1 MTKYTTTKATMFT
14 TIIDILNA
22 VEIPAEIAATYGDS
36 KPDKAKEE
44 LIERLNHEI
53 ALLSKKTTSKANTE
67 KAKADNALIEKIK
80 ETLADGTAKTVSE
93 IQVANPDLSVA
104 AGISNSKV
112 TSLLGKLVTA
122 GEVTRVKDKKK
133 SLYSLA

>member
-1 MTKYTTTKATMFT
+1 MTKYTTTKAEMFAT
-14 TIIDILNA
+14 VISI
-22 VEIPAEIAATYGDS
+22 VETSEAPN
-36 KPDKAKEE
+36 KEE
-44 LIERLNHEI
+44 LVERLKHEI
-53 ALLSKKTTSKANTE
+53 ELISKKSTSKANEE

-122 GEVTRVKDKKK
+122 GEVTRVKDKRK
-133 SLYSLA
+133 SLYSLV